1 MSSLSPL
8 ERLGRRLELLS
19 LERAVLVKA
28 ASFAL
33 IGVVNVA
40 VDFSVFSV
48 AYFHLGLPIIVA
60 NVISWCVA
68 VTGSYVMNSLITFA
82 KESGRQ
88 LRLKDYGSFVL
99 SQLGGLVANTT
110 TVFVASYFIALF
122 LRVSPDAAAPVLL
135 AKVLAIGAS
144 FLVNFSLSH
153 FVVFRPREKMIDR

>member
-1 MSSLSPL
+1 MSSLSTL
-8 ERLGRRLELLS
+8 ERLGRRLELLW
-19 LERAVLVKA
+19 LDRAVLVKA

-48 AYFHLGLPIIVA
+48 AYFLLGLPIIVA
-60 NVISWCVA
+60 NVISWSVA

-82 KESGRQ
+82 KETGRH
-88 LRLKDYGSFVL
+88 LRVKDYGSFVL

-110 TVFVASYFIALF
+110 TVFVASYFIALV
-122 LRVSPDAAAPVLL
+122 LHVPRDAARPVLL

>member
-60 NVISWCVA
+60 NVISWSVA

-82 KESGRQ
+82 NESGRQ
-88 LRLKDYGSFVL
+88 LRVKDYGSFVL

-122 LRVSPDAAAPVLL
+122 LHVPQDAALPVLL

>member
-82 KESGRQ
+82 KETGRH
-88 LRLKDYGSFVL
+88 LRVKDYGSFVL

-110 TVFVASYFIALF
+110 TVFVASYFVALF
-122 LRVSPDAAAPVLL
+122 LRASRDAVLPVLL

>member
-82 KESGRQ
+82 KETGRH
-88 LRLKDYGSFVL
+88 LRVKDYGSFVL

>member
-1 MSSLSPL
+1 MSSPSPL
-8 ERLGRRLELLS
+8 ERLGRRLELLW

-28 ASFAL
+28 TSFAL

-40 VDFSVFSV
+40 VDFSVFSI
-48 AYFHLGLPIIVA
+48 AYFLLGLPIIAA
-60 NVISWCVA
+60 NVIAWCVA

-88 LRLKDYGSFVL
+88 LRVKDYGSFVL
-99 SQLGGLVANTT
+99 SQLGGLLANTT
-110 TVFVASYFIALF
+110 TVFMASYFIALF
-122 LRVSPDAAAPVLL
+122 LHVPRDAALPVLL